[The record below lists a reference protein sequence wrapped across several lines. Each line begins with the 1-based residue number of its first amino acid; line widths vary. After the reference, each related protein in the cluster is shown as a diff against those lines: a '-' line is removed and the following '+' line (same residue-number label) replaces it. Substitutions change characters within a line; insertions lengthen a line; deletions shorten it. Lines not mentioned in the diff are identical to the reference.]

1 MDRQKMAEAVRA
13 FLAAVDQRYD
23 GDDQQRTPERVAD
36 AWVDDLLGG
45 YALDPEAEL
54 TWTAPPEGCGPVLVR
69 RIEFASICVHHLLP
83 FFGRASVAYLPDRR
97 MAGLSKV
104 GRVIDAHA
112 RRMQTQE
119 RLTASV
125 VGTLQRVLEPVGV
138 VVMLDAE
145 HTCMTLRG
153 VRKERSRMTTV
164 ASAGLYDR
172 DTEARR
178 EVLALLRDGG
188 SRE

>member
-1 MDRQKMAEAVRA
+1 
-13 FLAAVDQRYD
+13 
-23 GDDQQRTPERVAD
+23 
-36 AWVDDLLGG
+36 
-45 YALDPEAEL
+45 
-54 TWTAPPEGCGPVLVR
+54 
-69 RIEFASICVHHLLP
+69 
-83 FFGRASVAYLPDRR
+83 
-97 MAGLSKV
+97 
-104 GRVIDAHA
+104 
-112 RRMQTQE
+112 
-119 RLTASV
+119 
-125 VGTLQRVLEPVGV
+125 
-138 VVMLDAE
+138 MLDAE